1 MKRAIR
7 MVSKRTVE
15 PLITYENTKFFKMLK
30 KYGIKRLIKSSDFK
44 LAVVLTFVFF
54 VSVYY
59 FNIAN
64 QLIKVFVTYATIA
77 SGMVA
82 IVIASLAIVVSIS
95 DEKFILFIS
104 QEPKVYR
111 NLLFLFWYASILAG
125 ISIAVNIIGYI
136 FTNINPN
143 YAILNLTLLTIGTFL
158 TAYTV
163 FAVIMAVGSIMR
175 FGLYRAEYTRIKNN
189 NSES

>member
-95 DEKFILFIS
+95 DEKFILFLS

-136 FTNINPN
+136 FTKINSN
-143 YAILNLTLLTIGTFL
+143 YATLNLTLLTIGTFL

>member
-7 MVSKRTVE
+7 MVSKRPVE

-136 FTNINPN
+136 FTKINSN
-143 YAILNLTLLTIGTFL
+143 YATLNLTLLTIGTFL